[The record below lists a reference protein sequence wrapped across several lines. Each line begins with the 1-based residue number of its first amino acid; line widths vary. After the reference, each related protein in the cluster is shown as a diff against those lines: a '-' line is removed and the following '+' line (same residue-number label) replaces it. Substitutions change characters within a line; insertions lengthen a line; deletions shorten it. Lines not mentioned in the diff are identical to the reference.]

1 MKSLKLLSLLVLTL
15 AGTPVLASENT
26 ASLAVGNISSFPTD
40 LKTGSSMPV
49 LTREALFARLTHQE
63 SRGNQFGRNGQP
75 LTSPKG
81 AVGIAQIMPETAPE
95 ASRLAGL
102 TWDHW
107 RYRNDA
113 SYNMALGK
121 AYLDSQLDRYDGNHI
136 LALAAYNAGPGR
148 VDQWLKRFGDPR
160 SGEISN
166 DDFIRL
172 IPFRETQVY
181 VATILNG
188 APAQFSASPSR
199 NKSRT
204 TAGQKFE
211 FKDTHPGFTFA
222 VAVSRSF
229 DTQSKLVGG
238 L

>member
-1 MKSLKLLSLLVLTL
+1 MKSLKLLSLVLL
-15 AGTPVLASENT
+15 ALTGSPVVASEST
-26 ASLAVGNISSFPTD
+26 TSAAVGEISAIATD
-40 LKTGSSMPV
+40 VKTSSSAPV
-49 LTREALFARLTHQE
+49 LTRDALFDRLTHQE
-63 SRGNQFGRNGQP
+63 SRGNQFGRNGLP

-81 AVGIAQIMPETAPE
+81 AVGVAQIMPETAPE

-102 TWDHW
+102 AWDHW

-113 SYNMALGK
+113 TYNMALGR

-160 SGEISN
+160 SGQISN

-172 IPFRETQVY
+172 IPFRETQEY
-181 VATILNG
+181 VSTILNG
-188 APAQFSASPSR
+188 APAKYAYTPSR
-199 NKSRT
+199 NKPGT

-211 FKDTHPGFTFA
+211 FKDTHPGFTFS

-229 DTQSKLVGG
+229 DSHSKLVGG

>member
-1 MKSLKLLSLLVLTL
+1 MKSLKLLSLVLL
-15 AGTPVLASENT
+15 ALTGTPVVASEST
-26 ASLAVGNISSFPTD
+26 TSAAVGEISAIATD
-40 LKTGSSMPV
+40 VKTSSSAPV
-49 LTREALFARLTHQE
+49 LTRDALFDRLTHQE
-63 SRGNQFGRNGQP
+63 SRGNQFGRNGLP

-81 AVGIAQIMPETAPE
+81 AVGVAQIMPETAPE

-102 TWDHW
+102 AWDHW

-113 SYNMALGK
+113 TYNMALGR

-160 SGEISN
+160 SGQISN

-172 IPFRETQVY
+172 IPFRETQEY
-181 VATILNG
+181 VSTILNG
-188 APAQFSASPSR
+188 APAKYAYTPSR
-199 NKSRT
+199 TKPGT

-211 FKDTHPGFTFA
+211 FKDTHPGFTFS

-229 DTQSKLVGG
+229 DSHSKLVGG